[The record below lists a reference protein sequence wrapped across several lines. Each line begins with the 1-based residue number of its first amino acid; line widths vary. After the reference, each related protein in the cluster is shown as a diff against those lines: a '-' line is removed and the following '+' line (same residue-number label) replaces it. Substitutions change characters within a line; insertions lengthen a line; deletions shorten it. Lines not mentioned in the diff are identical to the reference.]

1 LQNERIFFASSL
13 VEVIKQLLI
22 YRPTGVLTIWRASGS
37 GQEDA
42 RISIEQGRLLHVF
55 WGSYS
60 ENANETILGWINSW
74 GPIHFSFLAT
84 GSHLQLP
91 APGQTARQEQ
101 SLLSQSSVKRTSPRQ
116 RPAVTQP
123 LQALPTATRPFDNSS
138 ANTGIRQ
145 GKPPLGNERQAQGLP
160 EPHQQEERS
169 SDVARG
175 DPSTALAHETVII
188 SHTSY
193 GRDYP
198 PSYLPRHDRTIFLL
212 INGRRSVID
221 LSHLTKRSLEEVYK
235 TLYRLQNLQLIT
247 VEALPK
253 RAR

>member
-1 LQNERIFFASSL
+1 MAS
-13 VEVIKQLLI
+13 
-22 YRPTGVLTIWRASGS
+22 
-37 GQEDA
+37 D
-42 RISIEQGRLLHVF
+42 
-55 WGSYS
+55 

-84 GSHLQLP
+84 GSYLQLP

-101 SLLSQSSVKRTSPRQ
+101 SSVSQSSVKRASPPQ

-123 LQALPTATRPFDNSS
+123 LPTATRPFDNSS
-138 ANTGIRQ
+138 VKAGNRQ
-145 GKPPLGNERQAQGLP
+145 GKPSPGNKGQTQGLP
-160 EPHQQEERS
+160 EPDRQEERS
-169 SDVARG
+169 NGAARSD
-175 DPSTALAHETVII
+175 PLSALAHETVII

-193 GRDYP
+193 GRVYS

-212 INGRRSVID
+212 INGRRSVVD
-221 LSHLTKRSLEEVYK
+221 LSHLTKRSLEEIHN

-247 VEALPK
+247 VEARPK

>member
-1 LQNERIFFASSL
+1 LQNERIFFAPSL

-37 GQEDA
+37 VQEDA
-42 RISIEQGRLLHVF
+42 RISIEQGRLLHVY

-101 SLLSQSSVKRTSPRQ
+101 SSLSQSSVKRASPRR
-116 RPAVTQP
+116 RPAATQP

-138 ANTGIRQ
+138 VNAGIRQ
-145 GKPPLGNERQAQGLP
+145 GKPPLGN
-160 EPHQQEERS
+160 
-169 SDVARG
+169 
-175 DPSTALAHETVII
+175 ETVII

-212 INGRRSVID
+212 INGRRSVVD

-247 VEALPK
+247 VEARPK

>member
-1 LQNERIFFASSL
+1 LQNEHIFFAPSL

-84 GSHLQLP
+84 ESHLQLP

-101 SLLSQSSVKRTSPRQ
+101 CSLSQSSVKRASSLE

-123 LQALPTATRPFDNSS
+123 LPAATRPSDNSS
-138 ANTGIRQ
+138 VKA
-145 GKPPLGNERQAQGLP
+145 
-160 EPHQQEERS
+160 
-169 SDVARG
+169 
-175 DPSTALAHETVII
+175 
-188 SHTSY
+188 
-193 GRDYP
+193 
-198 PSYLPRHDRTIFLL
+198 
-212 INGRRSVID
+212 
-221 LSHLTKRSLEEVYK
+221 
-235 TLYRLQNLQLIT
+235 
-247 VEALPK
+247 
-253 RAR
+253 

>member
-1 LQNERIFFASSL
+1 MQNERIFFAPSL

-42 RISIEQGRLLHVF
+42 RISIEQGRLLHVY
-55 WGSYS
+55 WGSYN

-101 SLLSQSSVKRTSPRQ
+101 SSLSQSSVKRASSLE

-123 LQALPTATRPFDNSS
+123 LQALPAATRPFDNSS
-138 ANTGIRQ
+138 VKAGIRQ
-145 GKPPLGNERQAQGLP
+145 GKPSLGNKGQTQGLP
-160 EPHQQEERS
+160 EPDRQEERS
-169 SDVARG
+169 NGAARG
-175 DPSTALAHETVII
+175 DPLSALAHETVII

-193 GRDYP
+193 GRVYS

-212 INGRRSVID
+212 INGRRSVVD

-247 VEALPK
+247 FDALPK

>member
-1 LQNERIFFASSL
+1 MQNERIFFAPSL

-42 RISIEQGRLLHVF
+42 RISIEQGRLLHVY
-55 WGSYS
+55 WGSYN

-101 SLLSQSSVKRTSPRQ
+101 SWLSQSSVKRASPRQ

-123 LQALPTATRPFDNSS
+123 LPTATRPFDNSS
-138 ANTGIRQ
+138 VKAGIRP
-145 GKPPLGNERQAQGLP
+145 GKPSLGNKGQTQGLP
-160 EPHQQEERS
+160 EPDRHEERS
-169 SDVARG
+169 NSAARSD
-175 DPSTALAHETVII
+175 PLTALAHETVII
-188 SHTSY
+188 SHTTY

-212 INGRRSVID
+212 INGRRSVVD

-247 VEALPK
+247 FEALP
-253 RAR
+253 

>member
-1 LQNERIFFASSL
+1 MQNERIFFAPSL

-42 RISIEQGRLLHVF
+42 RISIEQGRLLHVY
-55 WGSYS
+55 WGSYN

-91 APGQTARQEQ
+91 ASGQTARQEQ
-101 SLLSQSSVKRTSPRQ
+101 SSLSQSSVKRASPPQ
-116 RPAVTQP
+116 SPAVTQP
-123 LQALPTATRPFDNSS
+123 LKALPGVTRPLDNSS
-138 ANTGIRQ
+138 VKAGNRQ
-145 GKPPLGNERQAQGLP
+145 GKPPLGNKGQTQGLP
-160 EPHQQEERS
+160 EPDRQEERS
-169 SDVARG
+169 NGAARG
-175 DPSTALAHETVII
+175 DPLSALAHETVII

-193 GRDYP
+193 GRDYS

-212 INGRRSVID
+212 INGRRSVVD

-247 VEALPK
+247 FEALPK

>member
-1 LQNERIFFASSL
+1 MQNERIFFAPSL

-42 RISIEQGRLLHVF
+42 RISIEQGRLLHVY
-55 WGSYS
+55 WGSYN

-101 SLLSQSSVKRTSPRQ
+101 SSLSQSSVKRASSLE

-123 LQALPTATRPFDNSS
+123 LPAATRPFDNSS
-138 ANTGIRQ
+138 VKAGIRQ
-145 GKPPLGNERQAQGLP
+145 GKPLLGNQGQTQGLP
-160 EPHQQEERS
+160 EPDRQEERS
-169 SDVARG
+169 NDAARSD
-175 DPSTALAHETVII
+175 PLSALAHETVII
-188 SHTSY
+188 YHTSY
-193 GRDYP
+193 GRDYS

-212 INGRRSVID
+212 INGRRSVVD

-247 VEALPK
+247 FDALPK
-253 RAR
+253 KAR

>member
-1 LQNERIFFASSL
+1 MQNERIFFAPTL

-42 RISIEQGRLLHVF
+42 KISIEQGRLLHVY
-55 WGSYS
+55 WGSYN

-91 APGQTARQEQ
+91 LPGQTARQEQ
-101 SLLSQSSVKRTSPRQ
+101 SSLSQSSVKRAASLE

-123 LQALPTATRPFDNSS
+123 LQALPTVTRPLDNSS
-138 ANTGIRQ
+138 VKAGIQ
-145 GKPPLGNERQAQGLP
+145 PSLGNKGQTQGLP
-160 EPHQQEERS
+160 EPDRQEERS
-169 SDVARG
+169 NGVARS

-193 GRDYP
+193 GRDYS

-212 INGRRSVID
+212 INGRRSVVD

-247 VEALPK
+247 FEAQPK
-253 RAR
+253 KTR

>member
-1 LQNERIFFASSL
+1 LQNERIFFAPSL
-13 VEVIKQLLI
+13 LEVIKQLLI
-22 YRPTGVLTIWRASGS
+22 YRPTGVLTIWRSSGS

-84 GSHLQLP
+84 GQHLQLP
-91 APGQTARQEQ
+91 SPGQTARQEQ
-101 SLLSQSSVKRTSPRQ
+101 SSLSQSSVKRASPRQ
-116 RPAVTQP
+116 KPAVTQP
-123 LQALPTATRPFDNSS
+123 LQALPTATRPYDSS
-138 ANTGIRQ
+138 SVKTGIRQ
-145 GKPPLGNERQAQGLP
+145 EKPPLGNKGQTQGLP
-160 EPHQQEERS
+160 ESDRQEERNS
-169 SDVARG
+169 GDARG
-175 DPSTALAHETVII
+175 DQLTALGHETVII
-188 SHTSY
+188 SHTTY

-212 INGRRSVID
+212 INGRRSVVD
-221 LSHLTKRSLEEVYK
+221 LSHLTKRSLEEVHN

-247 VEALPK
+247 VEARPK